1 MKKRNYNIIV
11 FCLSALFIMSGW
23 ISKPLLSDT
32 KNAVLHFFD
41 TLNIETFIDEV
52 EAASKNLSYKN
63 TLIDTYSLY
72 YRITDTKVVEKEDS
86 TIVRM
91 KNDYLAFDNEKLTD
105 SDFEQ
110 MANSTLE
117 LKEVTDSLQI
127 PFVYVMVPTKLYFE
141 NDSNLYYN
149 YESFSSKLE
158 SLDIDVLNLAEKM
171 EEQNLSM
178 EDYYF
183 VTDHH
188 WLPETGFWATNEL
201 RKKLT
206 EDYQLTFESQVNEL
220 DNYTLHVYE
229 DMFLGSIGKKTGKYF
244 TPLGLDDI
252 TMITPDFETNLT
264 VIDDRGTTEGDF
276 QKTLLNTSAFTSD
289 DYYATNPYAAYSY
302 GDFGLQ
308 VIKNHF
314 ASEDAP
320 EIVVIRD
327 SYACVVT
334 PFLSLGSDTL
344 HILDV
349 RYWEPTESAATISEY
364 IESVDPDCVVI
375 LYSLIKP
382 DVFNF

>member
-188 WLPETGFWATNEL
+188 WLPETGFWGTNEL